1 VRASRPGLVVLALA
15 AALAAAA
22 PAAAHVTVV
31 PPFAAAGSEAR
42 LVLDVPNERR
52 MQPMTSLVVSL
63 PPGMEA
69 RAAEPQAG
77 FRATV
82 DGRHVRWTGG
92 SLAPRATGRFALVAV
107 APRRAG
113 AVSLDAVQGYPDG
126 GSVPW
131 DVPLTITPADTG
143 GADQNL
149 GAAIVTAAVG
159 LAVIVGSLVVLHRL
173 RRRRVPL
180 QDR

>member
-1 VRASRPGLVVLALA
+1 MRPTPLALGLVAAA
-15 AALAAAA
+15 AALAGAV

-52 MQPMTSLVVSL
+52 TQPMTSLVVSL
-63 PPGMEA
+63 PPGMEP
-69 RAAEPQAG
+69 RAGEPHGG

-82 DGRHVRWTGG
+82 DGRQVRWAGG
-92 SLAPRATGRFALVAV
+92 SLAPRTTGRFTLVAV

-113 AVSLDAVQGYPDG
+113 AVSLQAVQGYPDG
-126 GSVPW
+126 ATVPW
-131 DVPLTITPADTG
+131 DVQLTVTPADTG
-143 GADQNL
+143 GGDQNL
-149 GAAIVTAAVG
+149 GAAVVTAVVG
-159 LAVIVGSLVVLHRL
+159 LAVILGSLVALHRL
-173 RRRRVPL
+173 RRGRVPL